1 MEEGTEEDEVE
12 EEEDEVEEEED
23 EGKGADL
30 RWLRGGAAGGYLSGN
45 GMANGWSFFFFFAY
59 FLYSSPLCFCFL
71 LLFLEVLLS
80 TRRTMAAG
88 GC

>member
-1 MEEGTEEDEVE
+1 MEEGT
-12 EEEDEVEEEED
+12 EEDEVEEEED

-30 RWLRGGAAGGYLSGN
+30 QWLRGGVAGGYRPGTGL
-45 GMANGWSFFFFFAY
+45 ANGWSFFFFFAY
-59 FLYSSPLCFCFL
+59 FFCASLLYFCFL

-80 TRRTMAAG
+80 TGRTVAAS